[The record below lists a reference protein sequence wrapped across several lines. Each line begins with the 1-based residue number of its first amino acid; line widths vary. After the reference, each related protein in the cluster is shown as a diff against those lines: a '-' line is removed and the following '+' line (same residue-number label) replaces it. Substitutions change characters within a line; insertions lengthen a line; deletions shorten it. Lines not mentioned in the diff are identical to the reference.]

1 MPSPPPASANSQPKP
16 TEPLPQRPG
25 TNPPQTSGAPRAEE
39 ATVGRAFNSFGG
51 PTRNPLADGP
61 SLASIITGEYRNRQ
75 AGNNSASSLGGPGK
89 GLRPS
94 YSPFGS
100 REPPPVAGESLYT
113 SKRPKLTVDAP
124 KYTIG
129 STRHEPKPA
138 TPASA
143 SPTIQHSHP
152 GAPHHHHHHHH
163 HHPHGTAAP
172 TPATTPATAAAS
184 TTPATASTSLPKR
197 EAPFNYG
204 YRSMF
209 GGSGLSE
216 QDLRERE
223 RARQREREREQARI
237 DQERKDRAAKAN
249 PATSPRAST
258 GTPANPYPR
267 PSLPP
272 SPTAARTLPS
282 AASASPVIPNKASP
296 ALPSTAS
303 ASGSSQRPNLPLPS
317 LSAIG
322 GRSLPSPF
330 DAQGRERPPSATA
343 PQAPGA
349 VHRRTPSGGSGTRP
363 DPAALGPG
371 QLSPGKPATTQPGS
385 RTAFGTS
392 AFGGARDAKST
403 PNTSQPPLPS
413 AREPPRSASTAAA
426 APKPATAA
434 TSSAARPPGRDFP
447 GSNYPGYGGFMPFSG
462 GFDYGSFGGWGSN
475 SANHAAQRA
484 HTTAEQDRFDR
495 ERKRLQDEQEAR
507 MARVRA
513 VAAQREKEVREAR
526 EAKERQKEQERLAYA
541 RQAEMNSA
549 RIKEANQRMD
559 QANRDQFRRYLDSN
573 PAHPAAQTPHD
584 ALQQVAPR
592 REPRPYEY
600 KTDSR
605 DYQYTPRD
613 KRPRMDAAVDDARRG
628 NANKSK
634 RRKDEDRPKSPV
646 RIRDFSH
653 LTEAT
658 RKYPDVK
665 STAIE
670 AWLKTKSEMNRVV
683 ATETYTGGNYR
694 MSHHRSRN
702 LQGGL
707 VKVHIGGGFL
717 GQNWKLRGA
726 PGWEDASSCPVK
738 IRGGVGKGLGEI
750 SARWEKRGIWGTD
763 VYTDD
768 SDLGLVLVHAGWIM
782 WGGQGPSTDSDD
794 DTLVVD
800 VRIVPPLVHYTATD
814 RCGVLTRNWG
824 NGHDGSSIVIEAVK
838 RVPVS
843 PRSFFLYSANQQL
856 DKSIWSGSGR
866 KNRKRQMAEYARER
880 DHVFDLDQSKL
891 PTYPDETRVP
901 LADEIRRVNNA
912 SLIPEPFLLAS
923 RDGPT

>member
-1 MPSPPPASANSQPKP
+1 MLW
-16 TEPLPQRPG
+16 E
-25 TNPPQTSGAPRAEE
+25 
-39 ATVGRAFNSFGG
+39 
-51 PTRNPLADGP
+51 
-61 SLASIITGEYRNRQ
+61 
-75 AGNNSASSLGGPGK
+75 
-89 GLRPS
+89 
-94 YSPFGS
+94 
-100 REPPPVAGESLYT
+100 
-113 SKRPKLTVDAP
+113 LTVDVP

-138 TPASA
+138 TPATA

-163 HHPHGTAAP
+163 HHPHGTTAP
-172 TPATTPATAAAS
+172 TPASTPTTAATS
-184 TTPATASTSLPKR
+184 TTPATASASLPKR

-237 DQERKDRAAKAN
+237 EQERKDRAAKAN
-249 PATSPRAST
+249 PATSPRIST

-272 SPTAARTLPS
+272 SPTNARTLPS
-282 AASASPVIPNKASP
+282 AASPVIPNKPSP
-296 ALPSTAS
+296 ALPSTAT
-303 ASGSSQRPNLPLPS
+303 ATGSSQRPNLPLPG
-317 LSAIG
+317 LAAIG

-330 DAQGRERPPSATA
+330 DPQRERPPSATA
-343 PQAPGA
+343 PQAPGVA
-349 VHRRTPSGGSGTRP
+349 HRRTPSGGTGTRP

-371 QLSPGKPATTQPGS
+371 QLSPGKSASSQPGA

-413 AREPPRSASTAAA
+413 ARGPPRSASAASA

-462 GFDYGSFGGWGSN
+462 GFEYGSFGGWTGN
-475 SANHAAQRA
+475 SASHAAQRA

-513 VAAQREKEVREAR
+513 AAAQREKEVREAR

-541 RQAEMNSA
+541 RQAEINSA

-683 ATETYTGGNYR
+683 ATETYTGSDYR
-694 MSHHRSRN
+694 MAHHRSRN

-717 GQNWKLRGA
+717 GKNWKLRGA

-738 IRGGVGKGLGEI
+738 IREGVGKGRGEI
-750 SARWEKRGIWGTD
+750 SAGWEKRGIWGTD

-782 WGGQGPSTDSDD
+782 WGGQGPSPDNDG

-843 PRSFFLYSANQQL
+843 FL
-856 DKSIWSGSGR
+856 
-866 KNRKRQMAEYARER
+866 
-880 DHVFDLDQSKL
+880 
-891 PTYPDETRVP
+891 P
-901 LADEIRRVNNA
+901 
-912 SLIPEPFLLAS
+912 
-923 RDGPT
+923 